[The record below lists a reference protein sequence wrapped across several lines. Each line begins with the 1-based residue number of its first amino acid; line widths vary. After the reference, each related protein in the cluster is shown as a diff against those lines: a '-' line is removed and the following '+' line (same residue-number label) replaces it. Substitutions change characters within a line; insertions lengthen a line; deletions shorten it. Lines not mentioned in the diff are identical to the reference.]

1 LADPA
6 LYLGAESGPE
16 RAARSQLLQYCHA
29 RGASIERMRK
39 AAHDGTIAT
48 LPLELAL
55 RGERRYTLSAIAR
68 ASGISLPYLRSV
80 LIAIGYPNPRPRER
94 AFSEEDLRAAQA
106 LGLFLRAGLPRQ
118 ELLEVLRVGGRAIA
132 QIAAVVRRFVG
143 DALIQPGD
151 TEHDL
156 GLRYVSAVEQL
167 LPELTPLLSWQLK
180 MHLREQA
187 TREVIGRAEREAG
200 ALRDTR
206 EVAVC
211 FADLSGFSRLGTR
224 LPAEQMGTIA
234 TRMAMHCYD
243 VAQQPVELVKTIG
256 DGAMFVSPDVPALI
270 EAICALTERVES
282 DGSEMPTL
290 RAGLAFG
297 PAVFRLGDWFGA
309 TVNRAS
315 RIAELARPRAILVDA
330 AAREQAG
337 EHFRWR
343 RTRPRSL
350 RGIERW
356 ATLYQLVRTYSS

>member
-1 LADPA
+1 M
-6 LYLGAESGPE
+6 
-16 RAARSQLLQYCHA
+16 RAAA
-29 RGASIERMRK
+29 R
-39 AAHDGTIAT
+39 DGTIAT

-55 RGERRYTLSAIAR
+55 RGERRYTLTAVAR
-68 ASGISLPYLRSV
+68 ASGISLPYLRAV

-94 AFSEEDLRAAQA
+94 AFSEEDLRAARA

-118 ELLEVLRVGGRAIA
+118 ELLEVLRVGGRSLA
-132 QIAAVVRRFVG
+132 QIAAVIRRFVG

-156 GLRYVSAVEQL
+156 GLRYVAAVEQL

-211 FADLSGFSRLGTR
+211 FADLSGFSRLGAR
-224 LPAEQMGTIA
+224 LPAEQMGVIA
-234 TRMAMHCYD
+234 TRMAMHCYE
-243 VAQQPVELVKTIG
+243 VARPPVELVKTIG
-256 DGAMFVSPDVPALI
+256 DGAMFVSADVPALL
-270 EAICALTERVES
+270 EAICALTRRVES
-282 DGSEMPTL
+282 DSEELPTL
-290 RAGLAFG
+290 RAGLAYG
-297 PAVFRLGDWFGA
+297 PAVLRLGDWFGA

-315 RIAELARPRAILVDA
+315 RIAELARPRTILADA
-330 AAREQAG
+330 AVREQAG
-337 EHFRWR
+337 ERFSWR

-356 ATLYQLVRTYSS
+356 ATLYQLAGSY